1 MLDTVIEIIATLGF
15 FAVAVLAVVA
25 FAIGD
30 FTFWTGVCV
39 ATVMCQAVALFLQA
53 YLCKKIEKK

>member
-1 MLDTVIEIIATLGF
+1 MLDTVIEIIAASGF
-15 FAVAVLAVVA
+15 FAAAALAAIA

-30 FTFWTGVCV
+30 FTFWTGVCA